1 MKIAALYDV
10 HGNLPALNAV
20 LEELKAVQPD
30 LIVVGG
36 DIVSG
41 PMPAQTLQ
49 RLLQLG
55 EHVRLIRG
63 NNDREVVMVCDGQP
77 VVRRYLPAPT
87 AQGLND
93 IGWIAGQLTRAE
105 RDVLAALPEQ
115 LIFPIEGLGEIL
127 FCHATPRND
136 EELFTPL
143 TPEERLNDLFSDIEQ
158 EIVVCGHTHMQFA
171 RQIGQL
177 SVLNAGSVGM
187 PFANQPGA
195 YWLLLSPEGHEFRW
209 TGYDARAAA
218 QELNT
223 SGNSFAREFVEAN
236 VLKIPAAAEMA
247 EKLENMSR
255 KYR

>member
-20 LEELKAVQPD
+20 LEELMVVQPD

-55 EHVRLIRG
+55 ERVRLIRG
-63 NNDREVVMVCDGQP
+63 NNDREVVTIFDGQP
-77 VVRRYLPAPT
+77 VVRRYLPAPSE
-87 AQGLND
+87 QGLND

-115 LIFPIEGLGEIL
+115 LMFQIEGLGEIL
-127 FCHATPRND
+127 FCHATPHND

-143 TPEERLNDLFSDIEQ
+143 TPEERLSDLFSGVEQ
-158 EIVVCGHTHMQFA
+158 EIVVCGHTHIQFA
-171 RQIGQL
+171 REIGKL
-177 SVLNAGSVGM
+177 SILNAGSVGM

-195 YWLLLSPEGHEFRW
+195 YWLLLSPEGYEFRW
-209 TGYDARAAA
+209 TGYDALAAA

-223 SGNSFAREFVEAN
+223 SGTSFACEFVETN
-236 VLKIPAAAEMA
+236 VLKTPAAAEMA
-247 EKLENMSR
+247 EILENMTR

>member
-20 LEELKAVQPD
+20 LEELKVVQPD

-41 PMPAQTLQ
+41 PMPVQTLQ

-63 NNDREVVMVCDGQP
+63 NNDREVVTVFDGQP
-77 VVRRYLPAPT
+77 VIRRYLPTPT
-87 AQGLND
+87 AQGLNELR
-93 IGWIAGQLTRAE
+93 WIAGQLTRAE

-115 LIFPIEGLGEIL
+115 LVLQIEGLSEIL
-127 FCHATPRND
+127 FCHATPRSD
-136 EELFTPL
+136 EELFTFM
-143 TPEERLNDLFSDIEQ
+143 TPEDRLNDLFSRVEQ
-158 EIVVCGHTHMQFA
+158 EIVICGHTHIQFA
-171 RQIGQL
+171 RQIGKL
-177 SVLNAGSVGM
+177 SLLNAGSVGM
-187 PFANQPGA
+187 PFADQPGA
-195 YWLLLSPEGHEFRW
+195 YWLLLGPEGHEFRC
-209 TGYDARAAA
+209 TRYDTLAAA

-223 SGNSFAREFVEAN
+223 SGDSFARQFVETN
-236 VLKIPAAAEMA
+236 VLKTPGAAEMA
-247 EKLENMSR
+247 EMLEGMTR